1 MNFLLTY
8 RPSGAII
15 YNGMQTGLK
24 VPFGD
29 IRKQTVKLTFFSDVK
44 LGGAIEGVDAVNDAV
59 IKGIFDAVNYAV
71 NDAVNKGIIDAVND
85 AVIVGL
91 IDVVKVI
98 NKNINGVGINELIKV
113 SEKSHRTV
121 QRYLQTLKIINLI
134 EFQGAAKT
142 GKYFLTKKFKSKIK

>member
-71 NDAVNKGIIDAVND
+71 NDAVND

-98 NKNINGVGINELIKV
+98 NRNINEVGINELIKV